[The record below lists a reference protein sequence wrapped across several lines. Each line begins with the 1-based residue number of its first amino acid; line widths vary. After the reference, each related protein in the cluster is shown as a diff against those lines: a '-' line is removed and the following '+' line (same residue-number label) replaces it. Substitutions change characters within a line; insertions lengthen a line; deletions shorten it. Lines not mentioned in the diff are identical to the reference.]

1 MLLSQ
6 GFVTAQWFSP
16 HHQHHLQHLT
26 PLQHSRRKSMLT
38 LLLGLSP
45 AHFSIIS
52 LGCQKLF
59 SDFHLS
65 ILGPLLLRS
74 SLPAW
79 LPWEPSDL
87 SGLELV
93 VPLKIQLTLS
103 FFWPQHMRS
112 SLPAWPSWEPYE
124 LIGLESDGPHW
135 VAFGHYSNGPAS
147 PPNYPKNNLNRVNS
161 IWMVPIGL
169 QSVSPWVPPELHL

>member
-6 GFVTAQWFSP
+6 GFETAQWFSP
-16 HHQHHLQHLT
+16 HHQHHRQHLT

-45 AHFSIIS
+45 AHF
-52 LGCQKLF
+52 QLF
-59 SDFHLS
+59 PWAVKSCFPTFIWG
-65 ILGPLLLRS
+65 ILGHCSCGPA
-74 SLPAW
+74 SLPDYHENHLIW
-79 LPWEPSDL
+79 VDL
-87 SGLELV
+87 SLV
-93 VPLKIQLTLS
+93 VPLEIQLTLS

-112 SLPAWPSWEPYE
+112 SLPTWPSWEPYE
-124 LIGLESDGPHW
+124 LIGLESDGPRW
-135 VAFGHYSNGPAS
+135 VAFGHRSNGPAS
-147 PPNYPKNNLNRVNS
+147 PPNYPKNNLNRVDS